1 MVYLFL
7 ADGFEEIEALTVV
20 DLCRRSGIEIKTV
33 GVGREAIRG
42 SHGILVQSDL
52 RDSELKTDD
61 SIDMIV
67 LPGGMPGTKNLEASP
82 EVQKAIDYCVL
93 NNRMIA
99 AICAAPSILGHR
111 GLLKGHKALCYSG
124 FEEQLEGA
132 EIADGTVCVSGNF
145 ITSKGPGTAIDFSL
159 KIVELLKSKE
169 ISAALSASL
178 LYNR

>member
-7 ADGFEEIEALTVV
+7 AEGFEEIEALTVV

-52 RDSELKTDD
+52 RDTELKTDD
-61 SIDMIV
+61 SLDMIV

-82 EVQKAIDYCVL
+82 EVQKAIDFCVL
-93 NNRMIA
+93 NNRKIA
-99 AICAAPSILGHR
+99 AICAAPSVLGHR
-111 GLLKGHKALCYSG
+111 GLLKGHKSLCYSG
-124 FEEQLEGA
+124 FEDQLEGA
-132 EIADGTVCVSGNF
+132 EIAEGTVCVSGNF

-159 KIVELLKSKE
+159 KIVELLKSKD
-169 ISAALSASL
+169 ISTALAASL